1 MSETVAERLEARRQR
16 ALQADG
22 PAAPT
27 PGPTPTSGN
36 TEGPRRPDNVQDIL
50 DALTEL
56 ETEPNASPEERAGY
70 AALAAQVRQ
79 GVLPEG
85 LEDKGNS
92 FGGFLRG
99 VAGGVLGDVGG
110 TLDFISQARYGA
122 SEWNSALRDP
132 VRVLD
137 LPASLGRI
145 AEGVDV
151 AGAAGSVAGLAG
163 ARTGIFGLGATG
175 DGIENTLRDL
185 LPESVG
191 SNPYTVDDFVPLD
204 SEAGNLFD
212 LPSINQTVSAVT
224 SLPGMAGLPVGSIDN
239 VPLPFGFDD
248 YRLGIN
254 PVKLLKF
261 AIDVGTDPTSY
272 VGGPAISTI
281 AREGAEGVA
290 ARGVRQ
296 WVRRGDEYVLEAV
309 EGARGGRLAASRQ
322 SREQAGLTL
331 LDNYQAL
338 PTPKQEAISEVT
350 LNRALQSVDE
360 GGLRAL
366 VSDAVREVD
375 GLSLKILVELGVDP
389 GLVFG
394 NQVFGTGVV
403 SVLGLIRTGKVGQSG
418 LGKIPELAGTVG
430 RMLRSRTADQK
441 EIRRRL
447 ADGSLSHLEHISE
460 KSLRKDIGERAA
472 AAMSNGSNRQ
482 VAIREFSS
490 VLRDVSEPDA
500 LRSVDK
506 DIIQMSGD
514 LNFAEDVVGEAGKET
529 FSDFINSFA
538 DHFDDTIMANIDNQ
552 AMGRYLDNVDVPEG
566 HRNLAGWVLNGL
578 KDLEESYFRNANS
591 AGDFTPAQGSLTP
604 RQILDGSPE
613 LVELS
618 RTLRAFN
625 HLVAGQA
632 VFKGYAETGQSRLAD
647 AFFQASR
654 NPDEVM
660 KSWGADLSN
669 WSQPLPPVAAL
680 PGAAAPEESLTKL
693 IESFGNGF
701 TAGGRRIPWQWQAAV
716 LEPFHPLS
724 RAALNAGNTENL
736 VAELWAITDL
746 MTAHQNGFN
755 TFLSNARKGYSNIDF
770 ELDGSLIRKTVN
782 NQFTALDA
790 EQMTYRE
797 TTPRA
802 RNRALRLAEKD
813 PEGFDEELTRVIYN
827 GWFNPGWR
835 SLYGKT
841 VDTPGNMLFE
851 KTGPIDTPWNMFS
864 PDDRAVLGVAFEQEA
879 IELEKLLKGLTPAQR
894 FDADLLPIS
903 RIDEHMSVF
912 QSWIDDWQISA
923 QENFAA
929 YNQAGMPVPAQEFA
943 RNLDAYYHN
952 AMLRVKLFGGETW
965 DNLADDAIPTIGDS
979 GPGFAPEVRELMG
992 EAIDKGEFFGMT
1004 EDAAALM
1011 ARQAAS
1017 LHYKRTGQMMTS
1029 LGGDY
1034 AVDATGDRMAQAVVD
1049 NALML
1054 SSLGRARGGELQ
1066 KPLDWLAKMN
1076 RTFKSNATASP
1087 GFSVNN
1093 AKGAV
1098 LLNHVKAKIPM
1109 RGVGSYD
1116 EFGDIAAWAYAA
1128 MNDELSNSALPKGGS
1143 PLWDLDNLAMLGDE
1157 YADAAARLK
1166 KLGNIQDD
1174 VRALADSG
1182 VITATGSTGSALDQ
1196 ATEQSEVSLGR
1207 GLAAISRGADRL
1219 GAASEQ
1225 AVVPLTQGL
1234 TSGRLPRYNRA
1245 SFARANVESAT
1256 RSTNEGYLR
1265 GAMWWSGVRREGL
1278 SREASLQRVADTHHN
1293 YWDQTQGG
1301 QLMDELMPFWLFRS
1315 RNTMLTLEMIAS
1327 TPGMANQLQMLEDM
1341 NGLADPYGIG
1351 AQDRPYTVGG
1361 FGTLGGM
1368 DLYGVVGDPRV
1379 DGLKGPKSLLD
1390 LVAGG
1395 MDADSQ
1401 ADFVL
1406 SEFIGNL
1413 SPLIRGASQ
1422 QAFRVSTGF
1431 GESRFDDRGDLVQ
1444 FEDGLIPRFVEGL
1457 GWSDEKI
1464 SAVTGMMGLDTPLT
1478 DLFALTSNIEV
1489 QDGRVFITEN
1499 GENFLTDLLPLLG
1512 RVDSAFASSLR
1523 GQARPNSTMTEEQLR
1538 AAAERKSFNA
1548 IMGFFG
1554 IPVIGISED
1563 QRMRVAENFARLAQ
1577 QRLSRYS
1584 DIEDADYGELLNE
1597 AIRMT
1602 IEDVEPAWRPG
1613 G

>member
-16 ALQADG
+16 ALQTDG

-27 PGPTPTSGN
+27 PGRTPTSGN

-50 DALTEL
+50 DELTAL

-70 AALAAQVRQ
+70 AALKAQVQQ

-92 FGGFLRG
+92 FGGFLRN
-99 VAGGVLGDVGG
+99 VAGGVLGDLGG
-110 TLDFISQARYGA
+110 TLDFLSQARYA
-122 SEWNSALRDP
+122 ALDVGTSSVLNP
-132 VRVLD
+132 VDFGRV
-137 LPASLGRI
+137 

-151 AGAAGSVAGLAG
+151 AGGVASLGGLAG

-175 DGIENTLRDL
+175 DRIENTLTDL

-204 SEAGNLFD
+204 SEAGNLVD
-212 LPSINQTVSAVT
+212 VWSPNQIISGVT
-224 SLPGMAGLPVGSIDN
+224 GGAIDD
-239 VPLPFGFDD
+239 VPLPFGLDD

-261 AIDVGTDPTSY
+261 AFDVGTDPTTY
-272 VGGPAISTI
+272 VGGPGISTI
-281 AREGAEGVA
+281 AREGAEGA
-290 ARGVRQ
+290 AVRGVRQ

-309 EGARGGRLAASRQ
+309 AGARGGRLAASRQ

-331 LDNYQAL
+331 LDNYRAL
-338 PTPKQEAISEVT
+338 PTPKQEAISDVT

-366 VSDAVREVD
+366 VSDAVRQVD
-375 GLSLKILVELGVDP
+375 GLSLKILDQLGVDR

-403 SVLGLIRTGKVGQSG
+403 SVLGLIRTGKAGQSG

-430 RMLRSRTADQK
+430 RMLRSRTADK
-441 EIRRRL
+441 GEFRRRL

-460 KSLRKDIGERAA
+460 KSLIKDIGERAA
-472 AAMSNGSNRQ
+472 AAMSAGSNRQ

-578 KDLEESYFRNANS
+578 KDLEESYFRNANL
-591 AGDFTPAQGSLTP
+591 AGDFTPAQGALTP

-613 LVELS
+613 LVEKS

-625 HLVAGQA
+625 HLVAGQV

-647 AFFQASR
+647 AYFQASR
-654 NPDEVM
+654 RPDEVM

-693 IESFGNGF
+693 IESFRSGF

-736 VAELWAITDL
+736 VAELWSITDL
-746 MTAHQNGFN
+746 MKVHQNGFN
-755 TFLSNARKGYSNIDF
+755 TFLSNARKGYSKLDF
-770 ELDGSLIRKTVN
+770 ELDGSLIRETVN

-790 EQMTYRE
+790 EQLVYKE
-797 TTPRA
+797 TTVQA
-802 RNRALRLAEKD
+802 RKNALLLAEN
-813 PEGFDEELTRVIYN
+813 PEAFDKALAEVIYN
-827 GWFNPGWR
+827 GWFNPEWR
-835 SLYGKT
+835 SLYRRE
-841 VDTPGNMLFE
+841 VPGGSGEF
-851 KTGPIDTPWNMFS
+851 KDVGTPWNMFS
-864 PDDRAVLGVAFEQEA
+864 PDHRAILGVAFEQEA
-879 IELEKLLKGLTPAQR
+879 IVNSKFARELSELPAER
-894 FDADLLPIS
+894 RLFESGIPPAPAS

-912 QSWIDDWQISA
+912 QSWIDDWQVSA

-979 GPGFAPEVRELMG
+979 GPGFAPEVRALMG

-1004 EDAAALM
+1004 EDTAALM

-1054 SSLGRARGGELQ
+1054 SALGRARGGDLQ

-1098 LLNHVKAKIPM
+1098 LLNHVKAKVPM

-1116 EFGDIAAWAYAA
+1116 EFGDVAAWAYAA

-1166 KLGNIQDD
+1166 KLGDIQDD

-1196 ATEQSEVSLGR
+1196 ATEQSEVALGR

-1234 TSGRLPRYNRA
+1234 TSGRLPSYNRA

-1256 RSTNEGYLR
+1256 RRTNEGYLR

-1327 TPGMANQLQMLEDM
+1327 TPGMADQLQMLEDM
-1341 NGLADPYGIG
+1341 NGLVDPYGIG

-1361 FGTLGGM
+1361 FGTMGGM

-1379 DGLKGPKSLLD
+1379 DGLKGPESLLD

-1464 SAVTGMMGLDTPLT
+1464 SAVTGLMGLDTPLT

-1499 GENFLTDLLPLLG
+1499 GENFLTDLFPLLG

-1548 IMGFFG
+1548 IVGFFG

-1563 QRMRVAENFARLAQ
+1563 QRIRVAENFARLAQ
-1577 QRLSRYS
+1577 QRSSRYS